1 MSEQGSPALDGD
13 AGLTRPALE
22 GYAGLVT
29 RAVALLVDALVINA
43 IAVVVG
49 GALNL
54 IASLLGYNGGL
65 NLAQALVGGVAWVF
79 WVFLYFV
86 VFWNLTG
93 QTPGD
98 RLLGIRVISANGE
111 RIRIRQAAV
120 RFVGLVLSA
129 IPLGAGF
136 LPVLV
141 DDQRRGFH
149 DRIAHTVVRWYADE
163 LSKVPPPVSTVPPVE
178 TEPVPVPVVG
188 HQIPIG

>member
-1 MSEQGSPALDGD
+1 VTEQGSPA
-13 AGLTRPALE
+13 PE

-29 RAVALLVDALVINA
+29 RAVALLVDVLAINA
-43 IAVVVG
+43 LAVLAS
-49 GALNL
+49 GAVSL
-54 IASLLGYNGGL
+54 IASLLGHKGGL
-65 NLAQALVGGVAWVF
+65 NLEEVLAGGVVWALWVA
-79 WVFLYFV
+79 LYFV
-86 VFWNLTG
+86 VFWTLTG

-98 RLLGIRVISANGE
+98 RLLGVRVISVKGG
-111 RIRIRQAAV
+111 RIRIRQAAL

-149 DRIAHTVVRWYADE
+149 DRIAHTVVRWDADE
-163 LSKVPPPVSTVPPVE
+163 LSEVPPHSSQAPPAEVDPVTVH
-178 TEPVPVPVVG
+178 VVG